1 MFSFYSFQWKLR
13 SESVSSWCIPAMK
26 KFPIYYQIN
35 KLDDMLLFSHSVM
48 SDSATPW
55 MQHARLLCPSPA
67 PGAYSNSWLLS
78 QWCHS
83 TISSSVV
90 PFISCL
96 ESFLATESFLMSWLV
111 TSGGQSIR
119 VSASA
124 SVLSMNIQDRF
135 PLEWTVLISLL
146 FRGLSRV
153 FSRTTVQ
160 KDQFFKL
167 WFKAMKLKDACSLE
181 EKLWQ
186 T

>member
-83 TISSSVV
+83 TISSFVIAFS
-90 PFISCL
+90 SCL
-96 ESFLATESFLMSWLV
+96 QSLPASGYFLMSQFFA
-111 TSGGQSIR
+111 SGGQSIG
-119 VSASA
+119 ASA

-153 FSRTTVQ
+153 FSNTTV
-160 KDQFFKL
+160 
-167 WFKAMKLKDACSLE
+167 
-181 EKLWQ
+181 
-186 T
+186 